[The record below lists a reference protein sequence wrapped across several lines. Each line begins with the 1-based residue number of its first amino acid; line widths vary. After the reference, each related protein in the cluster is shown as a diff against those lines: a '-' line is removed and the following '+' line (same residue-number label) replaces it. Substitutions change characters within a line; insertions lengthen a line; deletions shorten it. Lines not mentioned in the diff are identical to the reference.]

1 MLPAAVTMLGLNSP
15 TTLYG
20 LGRVQSE
27 INYTDMSI
35 SGGEHRRGSA
45 LQKRRV
51 AHIKENTILKR

>member
-1 MLPAAVTMLGLNSP
+1 MLGLNSP